1 MANEGSLL
9 AFLTEKPKRQAD
21 ADQRFEQRFRQSV
34 AEVFLPVVAS
44 IAKRQHLEYILKGG
58 RGSCKSSF
66 ISCEILKILWED
78 PRGSALIIRKVGN
91 TLRDSVYA
99 QMLWAIDQL
108 GLSEEWEATV
118 SPMELTN
125 KITGQKIMFRGLDEP
140 RKLKSIKPRKGYFA
154 VIWFEEADELDGM
167 EAVRSVKQSGGRGK
181 KARTIT
187 FLSFNPPK
195 SANHWLNKEVAE
207 DKPDRMVHHSTYEQV
222 PRAWLGETFLAEAEA
237 LRERNPTAWRH
248 EYGGEATGSG
258 GAVFANL
265 RIRPLTAEET
275 AACRSHAMY
284 GLDFGFSTDPSAL
297 MSTAF
302 FARPDGSRA
311 LYVFEEYYKAGA
323 GFDALERAIRRQCGK
338 GQVWADTEPRTIAE
352 LAGRGLRIAAARK
365 GKNSRQFGMQW
376 LEEVDEII
384 IDAHRCPNAAR
395 EFAAFEHARNRDGSW
410 RADYQDG
417 NDHTI
422 DAVRYSCWQ
431 VIFRSSRKKNYS
443 GKGAR

>member
-1 MANEGSLL
+1 MAQEDDLL
-9 AFLTEKPKRQAD
+9 TFLTRKPQKRAEDDERFQA
-21 ADQRFEQRFRQSV
+21 RFRQAIAEIFMPV
-34 AEVFLPVVAS
+34 AEDVRAM
-44 IAKRQHLEYILKGG
+44 RHREYILKGG

-66 ISCEILKILWED
+66 VSCEILKILRED
-78 PRGSALIIRKVGN
+78 ERGNGLILRKVGN

-99 QMLWAIDQL
+99 QMLWAVDAL
-108 GLSEEWEATV
+108 GLTEEWEATV
-118 SPMELTN
+118 APMELTN
-125 KITGQKIMFRGLDEP
+125 RRTGQKIYFRGLDEP
-140 RKLKSIKPRKGYFA
+140 RKLKSIKPKRGYFA

-181 KARTIT
+181 KARTVT
-187 FLSFNPPK
+187 FLSYNPPR
-195 SANHWLNKEVAE
+195 SANHWLNKESME
-207 DKPDRMVHHSTYEQV
+207 DKPDRLVHHSTYEQV
-222 PRAWLGETFLAEAEA
+222 PPEWLGETFLAEAES
-237 LRERNPTAWRH
+237 LKERNLTAWRH

-258 GAVFANL
+258 GAVFSNL
-265 RIRPLTAEET
+265 LLRPLTAEELS
-275 AACRSHAMY
+275 ACRSHAMF

-297 MSTAF
+297 MSTAYF
-302 FARPDGSRA
+302 QRPDHSRA

-323 GFDALERAIRRQCGK
+323 GFDALEKAIRRQCGK
-338 GQVWADTEPRTIAE
+338 NEVWADTEPRTIAE

-384 IDAHRCPNAAR
+384 IDPRRCPNAAR
-395 EFAAFEHARNRDGSW
+395 EFSAFEHARNRDGSW

-422 DAVRYSCWQ
+422 DAVRYSAWR
-431 VIFRSSRKKNYS
+431 VIFRAKRKKNYS